1 MGHGHDH
8 AAENASVSRQTRRR
22 LTITAVILLIVTV
35 AGMAVLWP
43 RGNVRGQV
51 EKLGL
56 IKHVHEAKVV
66 GVTKGACRGTEGAQQ
81 RVVCTR
87 IKFRLTQ
94 GPNTGET
101 RTIEFATSTS
111 TPHLSPGD
119 AVVLNHV
126 EGAARPFDYTYS
138 DRQRRPVLMWL
149 TILFA
154 VAVIAIGRLRGLGAL
169 IGLGASLVVIL
180 QFMLP
185 SMLDGNSPAI
195 VAIVGASAVAYL
207 ALYLA
212 NGIRPMTTVALLS
225 TLSALAITVSLA
237 TLFTDLAHFTGVA
250 NEDAL
255 LIGLGTSAIDL
266 KGLVLAGMVLGA
278 LGALD
283 DITVTQASAV
293 GELRA
298 ANPTI
303 SRFELYRSGLR
314 IGRDHIASTVNTLA
328 LAYAGASLPLL
339 ILFTLSGQSLG
350 SVANGEIVAVE
361 IVSVLV
367 GSIGL
372 VAAVPISTWFA
383 ALVATEH
390 SHEHLEPVGTRSERV
405 LEEKKE
411 KERPPPS
418 RRRSRT
424 RTRAR
429 TRRAPRRE
437 PPTEDLLAPRDQD
450 DFWS

>member
-1 MGHGHDH
+1 M
-8 AAENASVSRQTRRR
+8 AARRR
-22 LTITAVILLIVTV
+22 
-35 AGMAVLWP
+35 
-43 RGNVRGQV
+43 RGQV

-56 IKHVHEAKVV
+56 VKHVHEANVV
-66 GVTKGACRGTEGAQQ
+66 SVMKGPCRGTEDSIR
-81 RVVCTR
+81 RVVCTNV
-87 IKFRLTQ
+87 KFRLTE
-94 GPNTGET
+94 GPNAGAA

-111 TPHLSPGD
+111 TPQLEPGD

-126 EGAARPFDYTYS
+126 EGAQAPFDYTYS

-149 TILFA
+149 AILFA
-154 VAVIAIGRLRGLGAL
+154 VVVIGLGRLRGLGAL
-169 IGLGASLVVIL
+169 VGLGASLLVIL

-185 SMLDGNSPAI
+185 SMLDGNSPPL
-195 VAIVGASAVAYL
+195 VAIVGASAVAFL

-225 TLSALAITVSLA
+225 TLAALGITVGLA
-237 TLFTDLAHFTGVA
+237 TLFTNLAHFTGAA

-293 GELRA
+293 GELRTA
-298 ANPTI
+298 QPEV
-303 SRFELYRSGLR
+303 SRRDLYRSGLR
-314 IGRDHIASTVNTLA
+314 IGRDHISSTVNTLA

-339 ILFTLSGQSLG
+339 LLFTLSGQSLG

-383 ALVATEH
+383 ALVATQPPH
-390 SHEHLEPVGTRSERV
+390 SHESAETVGA
-405 LEEKKE
+405 
-411 KERPPPS
+411 S
-418 RRRSRT
+418 RRR
-424 RTRAR
+424 
-429 TRRAPRRE
+429 RRRPEPRVD
-437 PPTEDLLAPRDQD
+437 DLLAPRDER
-450 DFWS
+450 DFWD

>member
-1 MGHGHDH
+1 M
-8 AAENASVSRQTRRR
+8 A
-22 LTITAVILLIVTV
+22 TITLPGMLRCR
-35 AGMAVLWP
+35 AGPGAGWPSPRWCSRSSRSRGVAVLWP
-43 RGNVRGQV
+43 RDDVRGQV

-56 IKHVHEAKVV
+56 IKHVHEANVV
-66 GVTKGACRGTEGAQQ
+66 SVMKGPCRGTEGGIR
-81 RVVCTR
+81 RVVCTKV
-87 IKFRLTQ
+87 KFRLTE
-94 GPNTGET
+94 GPNTGAT

-111 TPHLSPGD
+111 TPQLEPGD

-126 EGAARPFDYTYS
+126 EGAQAPFDYTYS

-154 VAVIAIGRLRGLGAL
+154 VVVIGLGRLRGLGAL
-169 IGLGASLVVIL
+169 VGLGASLLVIL

-185 SMLDGNSPAI
+185 SMLDGNSPPL
-195 VAIVGASAVAYL
+195 VAIVGASAVAFL

-225 TLSALAITVSLA
+225 TLAALGITVGLA
-237 TLFTDLAHFTGVA
+237 TLFTNLAHFTGAA

-293 GELRA
+293 GELRTA
-298 ANPTI
+298 QPEL
-303 SRFELYRSGLR
+303 SRRDLYRSGLR
-314 IGRDHIASTVNTLA
+314 IGRDHISSTVNTLA

-339 ILFTLSGQSLG
+339 LLFTLSGQSLG

-390 SHEHLEPVGTRSERV
+390 SHAQRAGGACGRVAKAETTTRAA
-405 LEEKKE
+405 
-411 KERPPPS
+411 
-418 RRRSRT
+418 RRRPACT
-424 RTRAR
+424 
-429 TRRAPRRE
+429 TRRAR
-437 PPTEDLLAPRDQD
+437 LLGLMGRWWTFRQER
-450 DFWS
+450 